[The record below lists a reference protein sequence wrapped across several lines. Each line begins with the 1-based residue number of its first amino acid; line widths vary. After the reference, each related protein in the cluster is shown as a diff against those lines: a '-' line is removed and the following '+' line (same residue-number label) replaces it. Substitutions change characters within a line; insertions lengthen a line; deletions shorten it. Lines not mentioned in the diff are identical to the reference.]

1 MGEKMNEKNTA
12 MSEEL
17 QLVVFRL
24 ANEEFGLDISQVRE
38 IIRMQEVTP
47 MPKAPEFITGVLNLR
62 GQIVAVMD
70 LAQRFGIKDSLR
82 TDVTRIIIVEV
93 GDSKIGLIVDEV
105 PEVIRMPLNDMEPTP
120 AMIESKVHAEFIKG
134 VGKFQDRLIIV
145 LDAGSIL
152 SKEESAHLPAQT
164 EQ

>member
-1 MGEKMNEKNTA
+1 MNEKKQSV
-12 MSEEL
+12 SEEL

-24 ANEEFGLDISQVRE
+24 ADEEFALDISQVRE

-47 MPKAPEFITGVLNLR
+47 MPKAPDFITGVLNLR

-70 LAQRFGIKDSLR
+70 LAQRFAIKNSLR
-82 TDVTRIIIVEV
+82 TDVARIIIVEV

-152 SKEESAHLPAQT
+152 SKEESSHLPAQT

>member
-1 MGEKMNEKNTA
+1 MNDKNKSV
-12 MSEEL
+12 SEEL

-24 ANEEFGLDISQVRE
+24 ADEEFALDISQVRE
-38 IIRMQEVTP
+38 IIRMQEITP
-47 MPKAPEFITGVLNLR
+47 MPKAPDFITGVLNLR

-70 LAQRFGIKDSLR
+70 LAQRFAIKNSLR
-82 TDVTRIIIVEV
+82 TDIARIIIVEV

-105 PEVIRMPLNDMEPTP
+105 PEVIRMSLNDMEPTP

-152 SKEESAHLPAQT
+152 SKEESAHLPVQT

>member
-1 MGEKMNEKNTA
+1 MNDKNKSV
-12 MSEEL
+12 SEEL

-24 ANEEFGLDISQVRE
+24 ADEEFALDISQVRE
-38 IIRMQEVTP
+38 IIRMQEITP
-47 MPKAPEFITGVLNLR
+47 MPKAPDFITGVLNLR

-70 LAQRFGIKDSLR
+70 LAQRFAIKNSLR
-82 TDVTRIIIVEV
+82 TDIARIIIVEV

-152 SKEESAHLPAQT
+152 SKEESAHLPVQT

>member
-1 MGEKMNEKNTA
+1 MNEKNTA